1 MINQGPTD
9 TIITM
14 GELTAKQAKFVE
26 EYLVDLNATQAAI
39 RAGYSSDTARAIGCE
54 NLTKPDIA
62 EAIASAQQKRSERTE
77 ITQDMVLAELW
88 AIASANPNDLI
99 QYRRGAC
106 PDCYG
111 EGDDVEEELEPQA
124 HGGALKRTRKP
135 PSTITDEEP
144 NPDCPTCGGE
154 GMGRPFVSDTRALMG
169 PAAKLYA
176 GVKVTKE
183 GIEVKMH
190 DKVAALT
197 KVGQHLGMFTDRVEH
212 TGKGGGPIE
221 TVGKVDLSGLTLEQ
235 KRALASIKLPE

>member
-1 MINQGPTD
+1 
-9 TIITM
+9 M
-14 GELTAKQAKFVE
+14 GELTAKQARFVQ

-39 RAGYSSDTARAIGCE
+39 RAGYSADTAEQQGSRLLSNA
-54 NLTKPDIA
+54 KVA
-62 EAIASAQQKRSERTE
+62 EAVKLGQQKRAERTE

-111 EGDDVEEELEPQA
+111 ASDDVDEELEPQA
-124 HGGALKRTRKP
+124 HGGALKRTRKVVAV
-135 PSTITDEEP
+135 INDEEP
-144 NPDCPTCGGE
+144 NPDCPKCGGE

-212 TGKGGGPIE
+212 TGKDGGPIQ